1 MLLAFFTTNLTSS
14 VLKRDQMKFKPTF
27 FLPILIVCG
36 LLLCGG
42 FWIGDSWWEKLVN
55 AAGSGVQPVQAAANL
70 GEETKIA
77 YRIQVRDADQLP
89 LERAFVSLQSY
100 PEYQWFTNQLG
111 EVTLRVEPNSHHVT
125 IVANG
130 FITQTFALPL
140 VDGRDE
146 VIVSYQLK
154 PNPLLAQTSR

>member
-1 MLLAFFTTNLTSS
+1 M
-14 VLKRDQMKFKPTF
+14 
-27 FLPILIVCG
+27 
-36 LLLCGG
+36 
-42 FWIGDSWWEKLVN
+42 N

-140 VDGRDE
+140 VYGRDE

-154 PNPLLAQTSR
+154 PNPLLAQISR

>member
-1 MLLAFFTTNLTSS
+1 M
-14 VLKRDQMKFKPTF
+14 LKRNHMKIKLTK
-27 FLPILIVCG
+27 FLPTLSICG

-42 FWIGDSWWEKLVN
+42 ILIGDSWLEKLIN
-55 AAGSGVQPVQAAANL
+55 AAGSGIKPVQAAANL
-70 GEETKIA
+70 SKETKIA

-111 EVTLRVEPNSHHVT
+111 EVTLRVEPNEHHVT

-140 VDGRDE
+140 VENRNE
-146 VIVSYQLK
+146 VVVSYQLK
-154 PNPLLAQTSR
+154 LNPLLAQSSR

>member
-1 MLLAFFTTNLTSS
+1 
-14 VLKRDQMKFKPTF
+14 MKLKPTY
-27 FLPILIVCG
+27 FLPILTICG

-55 AAGSGVQPVQAAANL
+55 AAGTGVQPVQAAANL
-70 GEETKIA
+70 GEQTKIA

-111 EVTLRVEPNSHHVT
+111 EVTLRVEPTSQHVT

-130 FITQTFALPL
+130 FITQTFALPM

-154 PNPLLAQTSR
+154 PNPLLAQSSR

>member
-1 MLLAFFTTNLTSS
+1 MQKPNLMK
-14 VLKRDQMKFKPTF
+14 LKVTY
-27 FLPILIVCG
+27 FLPILTVCG
-36 LLLCGG
+36 LLLYGG

-77 YRIQVRDADQLP
+77 YRIQVRDADQQP

-130 FITQTFALPL
+130 FITQTFALSM

-146 VIVSYQLK
+146 VIVNYQLK
-154 PNPLLAQTSR
+154 PNPLLAQKGR